1 MIDDHT
7 TDSQETVSEE
17 IVTTDLREPVPPII
31 IIAVSIVGAVIL
43 LLIGT
48 IIILMI
54 IIVFVRKH
62 LRNRDIKETIV
73 TEEVVALDYVKMDT
87 NLSYIPLSPQ
97 ISTENNI
104 AYGVASVAQDSN
116 SLYEIVDP
124 PIEES
129 TT

>member
-1 MIDDHT
+1 M
-7 TDSQETVSEE
+7 
-17 IVTTDLREPVPPII
+17 VTTDLREPVPPII

-54 IIVFVRKH
+54 IIEFTRKH

-73 TEEVVALDYVKMDT
+73 TEEVVALDYIKMDT

-97 ISTENNI
+97 INLNRKQYCLWGSI
-104 AYGVASVAQDSN
+104 SGSR
-116 SLYEIVDP
+116 
-124 PIEES
+124 
-129 TT
+129 